1 MQEIVIREAQSEDA
15 EKVIIFTKQIGGES
29 ENLSY
34 GSEGL
39 AMSPE
44 QEMYFLNSM
53 KEDAHSVF
61 FTAWQGS
68 ELVGTDNLSGLS
80 RRMGHRA
87 ELGIAVAKAEWGKGI
102 GSSLMNVII
111 EYARKNGIEIISL
124 EVRADN
130 TRAIHLYKKFDFKSI
145 GIMPAFF
152 KIGSEYIDFQLMYLD
167 LR

>member
-1 MQEIVIREAQSEDA
+1 MQEIMIREAQSEDA
-15 EKVIIFTKQIGGES
+15 EKIIVFTKQIGGES

-39 AMSPE
+39 AMSLE
-44 QEMYFLNSM
+44 QEMSFLNSM
-53 KEDAHSVF
+53 HEDAHSVF
-61 FTAWQGS
+61 FTAWQGG
-68 ELVGTDNLSGLS
+68 ELVGTANLSGLP

-87 ELGIAVAKAEWGKGI
+87 ELGIVVAKAKWGNDI
-102 GSSLMNVII
+102 GSRLMNAII
-111 EYARKNGIEIISL
+111 EYARKNSIEIINL

-130 TRAIHLYKKFDFKSI
+130 AIAIHLYKKFGFKSI

-152 KIGSEYIDFQLMYLD
+152 KIGSEYVDFQLMYLD